1 MMENGEL
8 LAADVLP
15 KVAKEMKAVAAVG
28 LESKLDTLRVAQGQ
42 FFNELEKTNNT
53 IFQGGFSEGLKD
65 LFQTLTQS
73 VQVNQDT
80 LKNFGEIFKTVFT
93 VVESVYK
100 SVSPIFMAMIDV
112 LGGLFGALDKTFG
125 EDTVENITK
134 AITAIVIALSPLL
147 RTVTAIVA
155 AFDFL
160 MSFFESGKMNI
171 IEEKLGKDVDLS
183 EKGFSKSDLL
193 NFPKFAYKSFEAA
206 FMGGSTAPIS
216 NPNSANQQTNT
227 FYIESKDPDAVAREV
242 QGVLNM
248 YSQGGLNVGY

>member
-28 LESKLDTLRVAQGQ
+28 LDSKLDTLRVAQGQ
-42 FFNELEKTNNT
+42 FFNELEKSGKV
-53 IFQGGFSEGLKD
+53 IFDGGFAEGLKD

-73 VQVNQDT
+73 VQVNQNT
-80 LKNFGEIFKTVFT
+80 LKNFGEIFKTVFL

-100 SVSPIFMAMIDV
+100 SVSPVFMAMIEV
-112 LGGLFGALDKTFG
+112 LGGLFSALDKTFG
-125 EDTVENITK
+125 DNTVENITK
-134 AITAIVIALSPLL
+134 AITAIVIAMSPLL

-160 MSFFESGKMNI
+160 LSFFESGKMNV
-171 IEEKLGKDVDLS
+171 IEEMIGKDIDLK
-183 EKGFSKSDLL
+183 EKGFAKSDLL
-193 NFPKFAYKSFEAA
+193 NFPKFAYKSFQNA
-206 FMGGSTAPIS
+206 FMGGTTAPINTS
-216 NPNSANQQTNT
+216 GGTNQQANT